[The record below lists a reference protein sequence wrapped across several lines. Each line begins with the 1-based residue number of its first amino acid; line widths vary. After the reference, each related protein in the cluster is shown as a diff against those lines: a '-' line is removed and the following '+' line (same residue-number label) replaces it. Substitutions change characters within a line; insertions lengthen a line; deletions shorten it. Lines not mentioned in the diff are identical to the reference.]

1 MCKLEFSRL
10 TFQFPETYNKILD
23 IHQQIS
29 FNQKPLTLNSISHIG
44 VGAVS
49 SIVDVIVAVGT
60 CSREA
65 SW

>member
-1 MCKLEFSRL
+1 MCKLKFSRL

-23 IHQQIS
+23 IHREIP
-29 FNQKPLTLNSISHIG
+29 FTQKPLTLNSISHIG

-49 SIVDVIVAVGT
+49 SIADVIVVVGT